1 MECVRRTHL
10 SGASD
15 FSGPLGRSQGA
26 AGPHHGDRRGRL
38 LGDRQRKCPSD
49 VKQKQSKI
57 RGAVLR
63 KGEVWYFPFTQ
74 ESGVISAFYLSCQIP
89 YLQSLRLR
97 ILLKREMNENVSGP
111 FK

>member
-63 KGEVWYFPFTQ
+63 KGEVWYFPFKQ
-74 ESGVISAFYLSCQIP
+74 ESGVISAFYLSCQIQ

-97 ILLKREMNENVSGP
+97 ILFKREMNENRLSP
-111 FK
+111 LK